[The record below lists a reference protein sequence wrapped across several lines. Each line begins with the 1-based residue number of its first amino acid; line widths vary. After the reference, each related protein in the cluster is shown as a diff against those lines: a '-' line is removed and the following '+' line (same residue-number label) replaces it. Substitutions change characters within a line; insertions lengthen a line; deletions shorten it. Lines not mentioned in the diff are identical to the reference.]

1 MCWMLT
7 SGCVKQSS
15 KVGGRGGGAG
25 GGQGAAG
32 GRDGRLGGLAGG
44 SSGLAGDS
52 GGLGAAGSGDWGLR
66 GAGVE
71 GGEGGEP
78 GGMGGRKGL
87 VERNVAIVME
97 RVSSVN
103 SRAVETSN
111 FVSARACTKAARGPP
126 RHGSMELSTSL
137 SGIHLPGSMML
148 YRVEIISQS
157 STPLRRTSS
166 ASRFARLML
175 A

>member
-1 MCWMLT
+1 MRSAQPRPEASRARRSIHQQLTRWEGLAWMEELTAYMCWMLT

-97 RVSSVN
+97 RASSVN
-103 SRAVETSN
+103 SREVE
-111 FVSARACTKAARGPP
+111 VRLGVAIGGRDW
-126 RHGSMELSTSL
+126 GS
-137 SGIHLPGSMML
+137 
-148 YRVEIISQS
+148 
-157 STPLRRTSS
+157 
-166 ASRFARLML
+166 
-175 A
+175 